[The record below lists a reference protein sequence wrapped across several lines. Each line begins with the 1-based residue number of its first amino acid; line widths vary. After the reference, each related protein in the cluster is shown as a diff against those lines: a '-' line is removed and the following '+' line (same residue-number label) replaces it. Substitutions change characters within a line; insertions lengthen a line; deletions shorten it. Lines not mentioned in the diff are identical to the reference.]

1 MNAPSAV
8 RRQDIQA
15 DIGLAL
21 HIAVEH
27 PLLADYHAVAR
38 TAINTTGELSMKIL
52 VVSQEGET
60 SRRVVLGLQHDGFVV
75 NMYGPEDDVRSVIA
89 RDDGLA
95 VLIGPD
101 LRGLEPRALVRSM
114 RSSGD
119 DRPVLVVAPDHL
131 YAHRVALLNSGA
143 DDVFAHPCPV
153 EEIAARVKA
162 VVRRA
167 RGFAKPEIAL
177 QGVVLDLNG
186 RCAHVGARKVA
197 LTSKEYQILELLA
210 VNRGKVLSKDTI
222 MNHLYD
228 YDAVPDAKIID
239 VFVCKIRKKLVG
251 AGAPE
256 TISTVWGQGYVVR
269 DERQPA
275 RAAARATEE
284 RRMAMPV

>member
-1 MNAPSAV
+1 
-8 RRQDIQA
+8 
-15 DIGLAL
+15 
-21 HIAVEH
+21 
-27 PLLADYHAVAR
+27 
-38 TAINTTGELSMKIL
+38 MKIL

-60 SRRVVLGLQHDGFVV
+60 SRRVVLGLQQGGFVV
-75 NMYGPEDDVRSVIA
+75 NMYGPYDDVRSLIA
-89 RDDGLA
+89 KDDGLA

-101 LRGLEPRALVRSM
+101 LRGIEPRTLVRSL
-114 RSSGD
+114 RASGD
-119 DRPVLVVAPDHL
+119 DRPVLVVASDHL
-131 YAHRVALLNSGA
+131 YAQRVALLNTGA

-177 QGVVLDLNG
+177 ADVVLDLNG
-186 RCAHVGARKVA
+186 RCVNVGPTKVA

-239 VFVCKIRKKLVG
+239 VFVCKIRKKLVN

-256 TISTVWGQGYVVR
+256 TISTVWGQGYMVR
-269 DERQPA
+269 DERSGARGTA
-275 RAAARATEE
+275 RAVEE
-284 RRMAMPV
+284 RRVMATT